1 MRKMQQPGCV
11 AESLKLFHSGQPDQ
25 DDSSS
30 GRDSV
35 AESPTETAN
44 RRLATMFS
52 RIRRPRIASLCLSA
66 VVASFGATSANA
78 ATPITTP
85 GSLFPNSQPE
95 VIKQTAATLQEI
107 QREDLPQLIND
118 AVSISSR
125 RYLTADVH
133 TPWQIMHGL
142 LALRDQYKI
151 KVDGEKVSA
160 LNWLTER
167 RSYKGQ
173 PIIEHTPHGGRF
185 HTFTEPYAFEGHPN
199 QFLAISTM
207 SELSVD
213 FAFNTTVGGQV
224 TIQDMIDNAK
234 ADVND
239 REEITWTLW
248 ALSRY
253 LPVDTEWISAA
264 GEPWSIERLV
274 QIQTYANP
282 VDAACGGTHGLFALS
297 LARNSYLSTG
307 RPLRGIWLEADQKIK
322 RFIAKSKSLQNPDGT
337 FSTEYFKGPGES
349 SDFGKRIATS
359 GHILEFLMVAAQD
372 DQLQQEWMQKA
383 VFAVAND
390 LVENRKAAADC
401 GPLYHALHAL
411 VLYRQRA
418 GIEATAPKIAVAT
431 PKKEDTDKT
440 TDSATTPSD
449 AKPEIKAAPPKPS
462 RIAAD
467 DAKPID
473 EVPFL
478 KEVPP
483 LAKRESPETLQP
495 LSNEEVDTPKDE
507 SADKESPAD
516 APSKVDV
523 EAAKPIIPEQPA
535 TAEDVPTDEE
545 PATSNEETS
554 TDESAPKEV
563 TYRQP
568 EDNAYKGSDGGP
580 GSENAS
586 EIPLPPT
593 ED

>member
-1 MRKMQQPGCV
+1 
-11 AESLKLFHSGQPDQ
+11 
-25 DDSSS
+25 
-30 GRDSV
+30 
-35 AESPTETAN
+35 
-44 RRLATMFS
+44 MFS
-52 RIRRPRIASLCLSA
+52 RICRPRIASLCLSA
-66 VVASFGATSANA
+66 VVTSFGVISADA

-95 VIKQTAATLQEI
+95 VIKQTAAILQEI
-107 QREDLPQLIND
+107 QPEDLPQLIND
-118 AVSISSR
+118 AVSITSR

-167 RSYKGQ
+167 RNYKGQ

-224 TIQDMIDNAK
+224 TIQDMINNAK

-253 LPVDTEWISAA
+253 LPVDTEWFSAA

-322 RFIAKSKSLQNPDGT
+322 RFVAKSKSLQNPDGT
-337 FSTEYFKGPGES
+337 FSTEYFKGPGKS
-349 SDFGKRIATS
+349 SEFGKRIATS

-418 GIEATAPKIAVAT
+418 GIEATSPKMAVAT
-431 PKKEDTDKT
+431 PKKADTET
-440 TDSATTPSD
+440 ATAATTPSD
-449 AKPEIKAAPPKPS
+449 AKPETKAAPPKPS

-507 SADKESPAD
+507 SADKESPTD

-523 EAAKPIIPEQPA
+523 EAAKPIVPEEPA
-535 TAEDVPTDEE
+535 TAEDVPAEAE
-545 PATSNEETS
+545 SATSDEAASTEESDTA
-554 TDESAPKEV
+554 ESEEV

>member
-1 MRKMQQPGCV
+1 
-11 AESLKLFHSGQPDQ
+11 
-25 DDSSS
+25 
-30 GRDSV
+30 
-35 AESPTETAN
+35 
-44 RRLATMFS
+44 MFS

-66 VVASFGATSANA
+66 VVASFGATSADA
-78 ATPITTP
+78 AEPTITS
-85 GSLFPNSQPE
+85 GSLFPSSQPE
-95 VIKQTAATLQEI
+95 VIKQTAATLKEMK
-107 QREDLPQLIND
+107 REDLPQLINN
-118 AVSISSR
+118 AVSITSR

-142 LALRDQYKI
+142 LALRDEYKI

-160 LNWLTER
+160 LNWLTEQR
-167 RSYKGQ
+167 FYKGQ

-199 QFLAISTM
+199 QFLAIATM

-224 TIQDMIDNAK
+224 TIQDMINHAK

-253 LPVDTEWISAA
+253 IPVDSEWFSAA

-282 VDAACGGTHGLFALS
+282 TDAACGGTHGLFALS
-297 LARNSYLSTG
+297 LARNSYLATG
-307 RPLRGIWLEADQKIK
+307 KPLRGIWLEADQKIK
-322 RFIAKSKSLQNPDGT
+322 RFIAKSKSLQNEDGT

-418 GIEATAPKIAVAT
+418 GIEATSTKMAIVAPKASTTTEA
-431 PKKEDTDKT
+431 

-449 AKPEIKAAPPKPS
+449 AKPAITKADPPKPA
-462 RIAAD
+462 RIAAG

-478 KEVPP
+478 KVVPP

-495 LSNEEVDTPKDE
+495 LSNEEVDAPKDE
-507 SADKESPAD
+507 SVSDEQKSD
-516 APSKVDV
+516 APTKFDDES
-523 EAAKPIIPEQPA
+523 AKPIDSEKA
-535 TAEDVPTDEE
+535 TSERAVEAKPSDE
-545 PATSNEETS
+545 PAS
-554 TDESAPKEV
+554 TDESDSEETPEV
-563 TYRQP
+563 AYRQP
-568 EDNAYKGSDGGP
+568 EDNAYKVSDGGP
-580 GSENAS
+580 GSETAS

>member
-1 MRKMQQPGCV
+1 
-11 AESLKLFHSGQPDQ
+11 
-25 DDSSS
+25 
-30 GRDSV
+30 
-35 AESPTETAN
+35 
-44 RRLATMFS
+44 MFL

-66 VVASFGATSANA
+66 VLASFGATAVSA
-78 ATPITTP
+78 ATPIDTA

-95 VIKQTAATLQEI
+95 VIRQTAATLQDV

-118 AVSISSR
+118 AVSITSR

-142 LALRDQYKI
+142 LALRQDYKI

-167 RSYKGQ
+167 RLYKGL
-173 PIIEHTPHGGRF
+173 PIVEHTPHGGRF

-199 QFLAISTM
+199 QFLAIATM
-207 SELSVD
+207 SELPVD
-213 FAFNTTVGGQV
+213 FTFYTTVGGQV
-224 TIQDMIDNAK
+224 TIQDMINNAK
-234 ADVND
+234 ATVND

-253 LPVDTEWISAA
+253 LPVDSEWYSAD

-282 VDAACGGTHGLFALS
+282 NEAACGGTHGLFALS
-297 LARNSYLSTG
+297 LARNSYLATG
-307 RPLRGIWLEADQKIK
+307 QPLRGIWLEADQKIK
-322 RFIAKSKSLQNPDGT
+322 RFIAKSKSLQNDDGT

-349 SDFGKRIATS
+349 TDFGKRIATS
-359 GHILEFLMVAAQD
+359 GHILEFLMVAAHD
-372 DQLQQEWMQKA
+372 DQLQQEWMQDA
-383 VFAVAND
+383 IYAVAND
-390 LVENRKAAADC
+390 LVVNRKEAADC

-418 GIEATAPKIAVAT
+418 GIEATSPAVTTVT
-431 PKKEDTDKT
+431 PKKADTDVT
-440 TDSATTPSD
+440 ADPATTPSD
-449 AKPEIKAAPPKPS
+449 AKPEIKSAPPKPS
-462 RIAAD
+462 RVAAD
-467 DAKPID
+467 NARPLD
-473 EVPFL
+473 EAPLL

-483 LAKRESPETLQP
+483 LAKRESPENLQP
-495 LSNEEVDTPKDE
+495 LSNEEVDSPKDDRQGNSSQAE
-507 SADKESPAD
+507 
-516 APSKVDV
+516 APSPVEV
-523 EAAKPIIPEQPA
+523 EAARPIVPQPR
-535 TAEDVPTDEE
+535 AEEADETETPSTPDSEPVKETDT
-545 PATSNEETS
+545 PASTETSETS
-554 TDESAPKEV
+554 TV

-568 EDNAYKGSDGGP
+568 EDNAYILSDGGP

>member
-1 MRKMQQPGCV
+1 
-11 AESLKLFHSGQPDQ
+11 
-25 DDSSS
+25 
-30 GRDSV
+30 
-35 AESPTETAN
+35 
-44 RRLATMFS
+44 MFL
-52 RIRRPRIASLCLSA
+52 RIRRPRIASLCLGA
-66 VVASFGATSANA
+66 VVASFGATSADA
-78 ATPITTP
+78 ATPVNTP
-85 GSLFPNSQPE
+85 ASLFPSSQAE
-95 VIKQTAATLQEI
+95 VIRQTAATLQEI
-107 QREDLPQLIND
+107 QREDLPKLIND
-118 AVSISSR
+118 AVSITSR

-142 LALRDQYKI
+142 LALRQEYKI
-151 KVDGEKVSA
+151 KVGNEKVSA
-160 LNWLTER
+160 LNWLTEQR
-167 RSYKGQ
+167 YYKGE
-173 PIIEHTPHGGRF
+173 PIVEHTPHGGRF

-199 QFLAISTM
+199 QFLAIATM
-207 SELSVD
+207 SELPVD

-224 TIQDMIDNAK
+224 TIQDMINHAK

-253 LPVDTEWISAA
+253 LPVDSEWINAA

-282 VDAACGGTHGLFALS
+282 DEAACGGTHGLFALS

-307 RPLRGIWLEADQKIK
+307 KPLRGIWLEADQKIK
-322 RFIAKSKSLQNPDGT
+322 RFIAKSKSLQNADGT

-359 GHILEFLMVAAQD
+359 GHILEFLMVAAHD

-383 VFAVAND
+383 IFAVAND
-390 LVENRKAAADC
+390 LVENRKEAADC

-418 GIEATAPKIAVAT
+418 GIQETTPDVAVAT
-431 PKKEDTDKT
+431 PQKTDAESSAGS
-440 TDSATTPSD
+440 TDSATTPSG
-449 AKPEIKAAPPKPS
+449 AKPEINAAPPKPS

-483 LAKRESPETLQP
+483 VAKRETPGTLQP
-495 LSNEEVDTPKDE
+495 LSNVEVDSPKDE
-507 SADKESPAD
+507 PATTEPTRD
-516 APSKVDV
+516 APSKFDDLVARPIVPEKSAADDAAVTEPV
-523 EAAKPIIPEQPA
+523 EN
-535 TAEDVPTDEE
+535 TSDE
-545 PATSNEETS
+545 PAAPEVG
-554 TDESAPKEV
+554 ESKTGDSEATPEV

>member
-1 MRKMQQPGCV
+1 
-11 AESLKLFHSGQPDQ
+11 
-25 DDSSS
+25 
-30 GRDSV
+30 
-35 AESPTETAN
+35 
-44 RRLATMFS
+44 MFS

-66 VVASFGATSANA
+66 VVASFGATSAHA
-78 ATPITTP
+78 AKPVNTPA
-85 GSLFPNSQPE
+85 SLFPSSQPE
-95 VIKQTAATLQEI
+95 VIKQTAATLKEI
-107 QREDLPQLIND
+107 HREDLPQLIND
-118 AVSISSR
+118 AVSITSR

-142 LALRDQYKI
+142 LALRDKYKI

-167 RSYKGQ
+167 RFYKGQ
-173 PIIEHTPHGGRF
+173 PIIEHTAHGGRF

-213 FAFNTTVGGQV
+213 FAFKTTAGGQV
-224 TIQDMIDNAK
+224 TIQDMINNAK

-253 LPVDTEWISAA
+253 LPVDSEWFSAD

-297 LARNSYLSTG
+297 LARNSYLATG
-307 RPLRGIWLEADQKIK
+307 KPLRGIWLEADQKIK
-322 RFIAKSKSLQNPDGT
+322 RFVAKSKSLQNEDGT
-337 FSTEYFKGPGES
+337 FSTEYFKGPGKS
-349 SDFGKRIATS
+349 ADFGKRIATS

-383 VFAVAND
+383 VFAIAND
-390 LVENRKAAADC
+390 LVENRKSAADC

-418 GIEATAPKIAVAT
+418 GIDPTEAAMAQRSPGKTEA
-431 PKKEDTDKT
+431 DK
-440 TDSATTPSD
+440 PSD
-449 AKPEIKAAPPKPS
+449 AKPEITKADPAKPA
-462 RIAAD
+462 RIEAKDAKRID
-467 DAKPID
+467 DAPL
-473 EVPFL
+473 L

-483 LAKRESPETLQP
+483 LAKRESPETVRP
-495 LSNEEVDTPKDE
+495 LSNVEVDSPKDE
-507 SADKESPAD
+507 PTTDERTAD
-516 APSKVDV
+516 APPKFDDK
-523 EAAKPIIPEQPA
+523 AAKPIVPEKEK
-535 TAEDVPTDEE
+535 AEDATETKAAAEPSNE
-545 PATSNEETS
+545 PAATEDGDAETSKVEET
-554 TDESAPKEV
+554 PKV

>member
-1 MRKMQQPGCV
+1 
-11 AESLKLFHSGQPDQ
+11 
-25 DDSSS
+25 
-30 GRDSV
+30 
-35 AESPTETAN
+35 
-44 RRLATMFS
+44 MFL

-66 VVASFGATSANA
+66 VVASFGATSADA
-78 ATPITTP
+78 AKPTNTPA
-85 GSLFPNSQPE
+85 SVFPTSQPE
-95 VIKQTAATLQEI
+95 VIKQTAATLREI

-118 AVSISSR
+118 AVSISAR

-142 LALRDQYKI
+142 LALRDEYQI
-151 KVDGEKVSA
+151 KVNDDKVSA
-160 LNWLTER
+160 LQWLTER
-167 RSYKGQ
+167 RSFKGE
-173 PIIEHTPHGGRF
+173 PIVQHTPHGGRF
-185 HTFTEPYAFEGHPN
+185 HTFTEPYDFEGHPN

-207 SELSVD
+207 SELPVD
-213 FAFNTTVGGQV
+213 FAFKTTVGGQV
-224 TIQDMIDNAK
+224 TIQDMINHAK
-234 ADVND
+234 AEVND

-253 LPVDTEWISAA
+253 LPVDSEWLSAA

-297 LARNSYLSTG
+297 LARNSYLANG
-307 RPLRGIWLEADQKIK
+307 KPLRGIWLEADQKIK
-322 RFIAKSKSLQNPDGT
+322 RFIAKSKSLQNEDGT

-390 LVENRKAAADC
+390 LVENRREAADC

-418 GIEATAPKIAVAT
+418 GIEATSPKMAVVAPKKTETDEAA
-431 PKKEDTDKT
+431 DT
-440 TDSATTPSD
+440 ATTPAD
-449 AKPEIKAAPPKPS
+449 AKPEINKADPAKPA
-462 RIAAD
+462 RIVAD

-473 EVPFL
+473 EVPLL
-478 KEVPP
+478 KEVPSI
-483 LAKRESPETLQP
+483 AKRESPETVRP
-495 LSNEEVDTPKDE
+495 LSNTEVDSPKE
-507 SADKESPAD
+507 KPATEEPTTDKPKAD
-516 APSKVDV
+516 APSKFDDK
-523 EAAKPIIPEQPA
+523 AAKPIVPEKEK
-535 TAEDVPTDEE
+535 AEDAAETKSAAEPSDE
-545 PATSNEETS
+545 PAATEDGDAESSEVEET
-554 TDESAPKEV
+554 PKV

-580 GSENAS
+580 GSEDAS

>member
-1 MRKMQQPGCV
+1 
-11 AESLKLFHSGQPDQ
+11 
-25 DDSSS
+25 
-30 GRDSV
+30 
-35 AESPTETAN
+35 
-44 RRLATMFS
+44 MFS

-66 VVASFGATSANA
+66 VVASFGATSAHA
-78 ATPITTP
+78 AKPTITP
-85 GSLFPNSQPE
+85 GSLFPSSQPE
-95 VIKQTAATLQEI
+95 VIKQTAAILQEI

-118 AVSISSR
+118 AVSITSR

-167 RSYKGQ
+167 RFYKGQ

-199 QFLAISTM
+199 QFLAIATM

-224 TIQDMIDNAK
+224 TIQNMINNAK

-253 LPVDTEWISAA
+253 LPVDSEWISAA

-297 LARNSYLSTG
+297 LARNSYLATG
-307 RPLRGIWLEADQKIK
+307 KPLRGIWLEADQKIK
-322 RFIAKSKSLQNPDGT
+322 RFVAKAKSLQNEDGT

-359 GHILEFLMVAAQD
+359 GHILEFLMVAAQA

-383 VFAVAND
+383 IFAVAND
-390 LVENRKAAADC
+390 LVENRRKAADC

-418 GIEATAPKIAVAT
+418 GIEATSPKMAVVAPKKA
-431 PKKEDTDKT
+431 DTYKP
-440 TDSATTPSD
+440 AATPSD
-449 AKPEIKAAPPKPS
+449 AKPEITKADPAKPA

-473 EVPFL
+473 EVPLL
-478 KEVPP
+478 KKVAP
-483 LAKRESPETLQP
+483 LAKRESPKTVRP
-495 LSNEEVDTPKDE
+495 LSNEEVDSPKDE
-507 SADKESPAD
+507 PTTTDPKAD
-516 APSKVDV
+516 APSKFDD
-523 EAAKPIIPEQPA
+523 ESAKPIVPDNSAIEEDAPANPESDSSDP
-535 TAEDVPTDEE
+535 DEI
-545 PATSNEETS
+545 
-554 TDESAPKEV
+554 

>member
-1 MRKMQQPGCV
+1 
-11 AESLKLFHSGQPDQ
+11 
-25 DDSSS
+25 
-30 GRDSV
+30 
-35 AESPTETAN
+35 
-44 RRLATMFS
+44 MFS
-52 RIRRPRIASLCLSA
+52 RICRPRIASLCLSA
-66 VVASFGATSANA
+66 VVTSFGVISADA

-95 VIKQTAATLQEI
+95 VIKQTAAILQEI
-107 QREDLPQLIND
+107 QPEDLPQLIND
-118 AVSISSR
+118 AVSITSR

-167 RSYKGQ
+167 RNYKGQ

-224 TIQDMIDNAK
+224 TIQDMINNAK

-253 LPVDTEWISAA
+253 LPVDSEWISAS

-322 RFIAKSKSLQNPDGT
+322 RYIAKSKSLQNPDGT
-337 FSTEYFKGPGES
+337 FSTEYFKGSGES

-383 VFAVAND
+383 IFAVAND

-418 GIEATAPKIAVAT
+418 GIEATLPKIAVAT
-431 PKKEDTDKT
+431 PKIQATDKA
-440 TDSATTPSD
+440 TDAAVKPSD
-449 AKPEIKAAPPKPS
+449 AKLEIKAASPKPS

-467 DAKPID
+467 EATPID
-473 EVPFL
+473 EAPFL

-483 LAKRESPETLQP
+483 LAKRESLETVQP
-495 LSNEEVDTPKDE
+495 LSNEEVASPKDE
-507 SADKESPAD
+507 SVDEETPTD
-516 APSKVDV
+516 APSKV
-523 EAAKPIIPEQPA
+523 EFESEKPIVPEQPA
-535 TAEDVPTDEE
+535 SAEDIPADAE
-545 PATSNEETS
+545 PAIS
-554 TDESAPKEV
+554 DESTASSEDDTEQSEEV

-568 EDNAYKGSDGGP
+568 KDNAYKGSDGGP
-580 GSENAS
+580 GSENNS
-586 EIPLPPT
+586 ETPLPPT

>member
-1 MRKMQQPGCV
+1 
-11 AESLKLFHSGQPDQ
+11 
-25 DDSSS
+25 
-30 GRDSV
+30 
-35 AESPTETAN
+35 
-44 RRLATMFS
+44 MFS
-52 RIRRPRIASLCLSA
+52 RIRRPRIASLCLGA
-66 VVASFGATSANA
+66 VVASFGATSAHA
-78 ATPITTP
+78 AKPVNTPA
-85 GSLFPNSQPE
+85 SLFPSSQPE
-95 VIKQTAATLQEI
+95 VIQQTAATLQEI

-118 AVSISSR
+118 AVSITSR

-167 RSYKGQ
+167 RFYKGQ
-173 PIIEHTPHGGRF
+173 PIIEHTAHGGRF

-213 FAFNTTVGGQV
+213 FAFKTTAGGQV
-224 TIQDMIDNAK
+224 TIQDMINHAK

-253 LPVDTEWISAA
+253 LPVDTEWFSAD

-297 LARNSYLSTG
+297 LARNSYLANG
-307 RPLRGIWLEADQKIK
+307 KPLRGIWLEADQKIK
-322 RFIAKSKSLQNPDGT
+322 RFIAKSKSLQNEDGT
-337 FSTEYFKGPGES
+337 FSTEYFKGPGKS
-349 SDFGKRIATS
+349 ADFGKRIATS

-390 LVENRKAAADC
+390 LVENRKEAADC

-418 GIEATAPKIAVAT
+418 GIEESTPDIAAAT
-431 PKKEDTDKT
+431 PKKKGADSP

-483 LAKRESPETLQP
+483 LAKRESPETVRP
-495 LSNEEVDTPKDE
+495 LSNTEVDSPRNEPTIDE
-507 SADKESPAD
+507 STSD
-516 APSKVDV
+516 APSKFDDEV
-523 EAAKPIIPEQPA
+523 AKPIGNA
-535 TAEDVPTDEE
+535 
-545 PATSNEETS
+545 EET
-554 TDESAPKEV
+554 PEV

>member
-1 MRKMQQPGCV
+1 
-11 AESLKLFHSGQPDQ
+11 
-25 DDSSS
+25 
-30 GRDSV
+30 
-35 AESPTETAN
+35 
-44 RRLATMFS
+44 MFL

-66 VVASFGATSANA
+66 VVASFGATSAQSA
-78 ATPITTP
+78 EPTITP
-85 GSLFPNSQPE
+85 GSLFPSSQPE
-95 VIKQTAATLQEI
+95 VIQQTAASLQEI

-118 AVSISSR
+118 AVSITSR

-142 LALRDQYKI
+142 LALRDEYKI

-199 QFLAISTM
+199 QFLAIATM
-207 SELSVD
+207 SELTVD
-213 FAFNTTVGGQV
+213 FAFKTTVGGQV

-253 LPVDTEWISAA
+253 LPVDTEWFSAT

-282 VDAACGGTHGLFALS
+282 TDAACGGTHGLFALS
-297 LARNSYLSTG
+297 LARNSYLATG
-307 RPLRGIWLEADQKIK
+307 KPLRGIWLEADQKIK
-322 RFIAKSKSLQNPDGT
+322 RFIAKSKSLQNEDGT

-359 GHILEFLMVAAQD
+359 GHILEFLMVAAAD

-390 LVENRKAAADC
+390 LVENRKEAADC

-418 GIEATAPKIAVAT
+418 GIEATLPKMAVVAPERTAT
-431 PKKEDTDKT
+431 GEA
-440 TDSATTPSD
+440 TDSATPPAD
-449 AKPEIKAAPPKPS
+449 AKPEMAKADPAKPA
-462 RIAAD
+462 RIAAG

-483 LAKRESPETLQP
+483 LAKRESPETVRP
-495 LSNEEVDTPKDE
+495 LSNVEVDSPKDE
-507 SADKESPAD
+507 PPTDEPSAE
-516 APSKVDV
+516 APSKFDD
-523 EAAKPIIPEQPA
+523 EAAKPIASEKATSKSVIEAKPESDPS
-535 TAEDVPTDEE
+535 DE
-545 PATSNEETS
+545 PAS
-554 TDESAPKEV
+554 TDESDSEETPEV
-563 TYRQP
+563 AYRQP

-586 EIPLPPT
+586 EVPLPPT

>member
-1 MRKMQQPGCV
+1 
-11 AESLKLFHSGQPDQ
+11 
-25 DDSSS
+25 
-30 GRDSV
+30 
-35 AESPTETAN
+35 
-44 RRLATMFS
+44 MFS
-52 RIRRPRIASLCLSA
+52 RIRRPRIASLCLS
-66 VVASFGATSANA
+66 VIVASFGATSANA
-78 ATPITTP
+78 ATPTPITTP

-95 VIKQTAATLQEI
+95 VIKQTAATLKEI

-167 RSYKGQ
+167 RFYKGQ
-173 PIIEHTPHGGRF
+173 PIIEHTAHGGRF

-199 QFLAISTM
+199 QFLAIATM
-207 SELSVD
+207 SELPVD

-224 TIQDMIDNAK
+224 TIQDMINNAK

-253 LPVDTEWISAA
+253 LPVDTEWFSAA

-322 RFIAKSKSLQNPDGT
+322 RFVAKSKSLQNPDGT
-337 FSTEYFKGPGES
+337 FSTEYFKGPGKS
-349 SDFGKRIATS
+349 SEFGKRIATS

-418 GIEATAPKIAVAT
+418 GIEATSPKMAVAT
-431 PKKEDTDKT
+431 PKKADTET
-440 TDSATTPSD
+440 ATAATTPSD
-449 AKPEIKAAPPKPS
+449 AKPETKAAPPKPS

-507 SADKESPAD
+507 SADKESPTD

-523 EAAKPIIPEQPA
+523 EAAKPIVPEEPA
-535 TAEDVPTDEE
+535 TAEDVPAEAE
-545 PATSNEETS
+545 SATSDEAASTEESDTA
-554 TDESAPKEV
+554 ESEEV

>member
-1 MRKMQQPGCV
+1 
-11 AESLKLFHSGQPDQ
+11 
-25 DDSSS
+25 
-30 GRDSV
+30 
-35 AESPTETAN
+35 
-44 RRLATMFS
+44 MFL
-52 RIRRPRIASLCLSA
+52 RIRRPRIASLCLTA
-66 VVASFGATSANA
+66 VVVSLGATFADA
-78 ATPITTP
+78 ATPISTP

-118 AVSISSR
+118 AISITSR

-142 LALRDQYKI
+142 LALRQEYKI
-151 KVDGEKVSA
+151 KVNGEKVSA

-167 RSYKGQ
+167 RYYKGQ

-199 QFLAISTM
+199 QFLAIATM
-207 SELSVD
+207 SELPVD
-213 FAFNTTVGGQV
+213 FAFNTTAGGQV
-224 TIQDMIDNAK
+224 TIQDMINNAK

-253 LPVDTEWISAA
+253 LPVDTEWFSAA

-282 VDAACGGTHGLFALS
+282 NDAACGGTHGLFALS
-297 LARNSYLSTG
+297 LARNSYLATG
-307 RPLRGIWLEADQKIK
+307 QPLRGIWLEADQKIK
-322 RFIAKSKSLQNPDGT
+322 RFIAKAKSLQNPDGT

-383 VFAVAND
+383 IWAVAND
-390 LVENRKAAADC
+390 LVENRKEAADC

-411 VLYRQRA
+411 VLYKQRA
-418 GIEATAPKIAVAT
+418 GIEATLPKVADAT
-431 PKKEDTDKT
+431 PKKEATEKATDP
-440 TDSATTPSD
+440 TTPSD

-483 LAKRESPETLQP
+483 LAKRESPESLRP
-495 LSNEEVDTPKDE
+495 LSNEEVDSPKDE
-507 SADKESPAD
+507 PTTSESEAD
-516 APSKVDV
+516 APSRVDV
-523 EAAKPIIPEQPA
+523 ESAKPIVPEQPA
-535 TAEDVPTDEE
+535 TPEDAPADSESDQSEDKAASSEKAETEDAE
-545 PATSNEETS
+545 
-554 TDESAPKEV
+554 EV

-568 EDNAYKGSDGGP
+568 EDNAYKVSDGGP
-580 GSENAS
+580 GSENVS

>member
-1 MRKMQQPGCV
+1 
-11 AESLKLFHSGQPDQ
+11 
-25 DDSSS
+25 
-30 GRDSV
+30 
-35 AESPTETAN
+35 
-44 RRLATMFS
+44 MFL
-52 RIRRPRIASLCLSA
+52 RIRRPRIASLCLGA
-66 VVASFGATSANA
+66 VIASFGATAANA
-78 ATPITTP
+78 ATPSHIS
-85 GSLFPNSQPE
+85 GSLFPSSQPE
-95 VIKQTAATLQEI
+95 VIRQTAATLQEI
-107 QREDLPQLIND
+107 QRADLPKLIND
-118 AVSISSR
+118 AVAITSR

-142 LALRDQYKI
+142 LALRQDYKI
-151 KVDGEKVSA
+151 KVNGEKVSA

-167 RSYKGQ
+167 RLYKGL
-173 PIIEHTPHGGRF
+173 PIVEHTPHGGRF

-199 QFLAISTM
+199 QFLAIATM
-207 SELSVD
+207 SELPVD
-213 FAFNTTVGGQV
+213 FTFYTTVGGQV
-224 TIQDMIDNAK
+224 TIQDMINHAK

-253 LPVDTEWISAA
+253 LPVDSEWYSAA

-282 VDAACGGTHGLFALS
+282 NEAACGGTHGLFALS
-297 LARNSYLSTG
+297 LARNSYLATG

-322 RFIAKSKSLQNPDGT
+322 RFIAKSKSLQNEDGT
-337 FSTEYFKGPGES
+337 FSTEYFRGPGS
-349 SDFGKRIATS
+349 STDFGKRIATS
-359 GHILEFLMVAAQD
+359 GHILEFLMVAAHD
-372 DQLQQEWMQKA
+372 DELQQDWMQKA
-383 VFAVAND
+383 IYAVAND
-390 LVENRKAAADC
+390 LVENRKEAADC

-418 GIEATAPKIAVAT
+418 GIEAMAPNVTSAT
-431 PKKEDTDKT
+431 PKTDDTAKPAD
-440 TDSATTPSD
+440 AAATPSD

-467 DAKPID
+467 DARPLD

-483 LAKRESPETLQP
+483 LAKRESPENLRP
-495 LSNEEVDTPKDE
+495 LSNEEIDSPQDGPATFRSE
-507 SADKESPAD
+507 SD

-523 EAAKPIIPEQPA
+523 ESARPIVPAKPATTLEIPARSE
-535 TAEDVPTDEE
+535 TTTSVDEAEKPE
-545 PATSNEETS
+545 
-554 TDESAPKEV
+554 EV

-568 EDNAYKGSDGGP
+568 EDNAYRLSDGGP
-580 GSENAS
+580 GSEYAS